1 MSVQKQTLRANNRA
15 LAQNLAKTR
24 QELRQ
29 LTQNLQEV
37 QSQNQELKLELN
49 RLRRIAGIKDGEIEE
64 EVQKR
69 MRVCFLPQTLVSLSW
84 NNSKFDIKTQCSKE
98 INKQK
103 IMHLKCPGVRM
114 PFYSCNRSV
123 LWGLNCGYQSWDMQ

>member
-1 MSVQKQTLRANNRA
+1 MSVQKQTLRANNKA

-29 LTQNLQEV
+29 QSQQFQDLQT
-37 QSQNQELKLELN
+37 QNQELKLEVC

-69 MRVCFLPQTLVSLSW
+69 
-84 NNSKFDIKTQCSKE
+84 IA
-98 INKQK
+98 
-103 IMHLKCPGVRM
+103 VRL
-114 PFYSCNRSV
+114 R
-123 LWGLNCGYQSWDMQ
+123 